1 MINKDFI
8 AGIAIGALQAP
19 ECNIDY
25 DRGGYMWHKDDVDSF
40 WDLNIV
46 YKCAHFL
53 STINKAKEMVSSF
66 CECTSVIV
74 GFGTIQFVIKEEDE
88 KGGEE

>member
-19 ECNIDY
+19 ECNIDK
-25 DRGGYMWHKDDVDSF
+25 DRGGFMWHEDEVDGF
-40 WDLNIV
+40 WNLNIA

-53 STINKAKEMVSSF
+53 TTIEKARDMVCSF

-74 GFGTIQFVIKEEDE
+74 GYGTIQFVIKEEE
-88 KGGEE
+88 KEGGAE

>member
-19 ECNIDY
+19 ENNIDK
-25 DRGGYMWHKDDVDSF
+25 DNGGFMWCKDDVEGF
-40 WDLNIV
+40 WDLNIK

-53 STINKAKEMVSSF
+53 STINKAKEMVDSF

-74 GFGTIQFVIKEEDE
+74 GFGTIQFVIKEKVE
-88 KGGEE
+88 

>member
-19 ECNIDY
+19 ECNIDA
-25 DRGGYMWHKDDVDSF
+25 DKGGWQWHKDDVDGF
-40 WDLNIV
+40 WDLIIA

-53 STINKAKEMVSSF
+53 STLDKAREMVCSF

-74 GFGTIQFVIKEEDE
+74 GFGNIQFVIKEDDG
-88 KGGEE
+88 KGGAE